1 MRLEWS
7 ALWLGRGEEWLL
19 GRKEKEKIKN
29 KKEKK
34 YLKSTPPVTCL
45 RNSKPT
51 TPLSNQKC
59 HKSMTVCTAGRS
71 ISNCRWGRLGTPRRR
86 LCYLILGWYP
96 DLTPNLTGSTNL
108 RMWVLLVFTNTANP
122 ALMKEANQLDHSVSP
137 VPCQD
142 QLNWPRTTWEPK
154 STPVPQ
160 RVHKGTC
167 LEMEDPKRWCQC
179 NG

>member
-29 KKEKK
+29 KKQKK
-34 YLKSTPPVTCL
+34 YLKSTPPGTCL
-45 RNSKPT
+45 RNSTPT
-51 TPLSNQKC
+51 TPLAKQKC

-71 ISNCRWGRLGTPRRR
+71 ISSCRWGRLGTPKHL
-86 LCYLILGWYP
+86 LCYLILGWYH
-96 DLTPNLTGSTNL
+96 DLTLNLTGSTNL
-108 RMWVLLVFTNTANP
+108 KMWVLQGFTNTANP
-122 ALMKEANQLDHSVSP
+122 ALMKEANQSGHSVFP
-137 VPCQD
+137 ALCQA
-142 QLNWPRTTWEPK
+142 QPNWPMTTWGRK
-154 STPVPQ
+154 NTPVPQ

-167 LEMEDPKRWCQC
+167 LETEDPKRWCQR